1 MNKQLL
7 KGGSSLKGLPLNI
20 HSHLY
25 NAVRNSILMRF
36 SVAVAQNKQLAA
48 FSDTETI
55 GWLNIITDFLSRPQN
70 YNW

>member
-1 MNKQLL
+1 
-7 KGGSSLKGLPLNI
+7 
-20 HSHLY
+20 
-25 NAVRNSILMRF
+25 MRF